1 MYFVLASFQKWEMI
15 GRWLLG
21 GRGGGGGGKKF
32 EYDERWNFCFTLR
45 PRSK

>member
-21 GRGGGGGGKKF
+21 GRGGVVVVRNSNMMSGGIF
-32 EYDERWNFCFTLR
+32 VLR
-45 PRSK
+45 